1 MKDREELEQL
11 LERLEEDAA
20 LMEMALLGLHASLDR
35 MYLQGLLRVSD
46 GWKADLRKL
55 KDCLS
60 L

>member
-1 MKDREELEQL
+1 MKDKEELEQL

-35 MYLQGLLRVSD
+35 MYLQGLLRVND

-55 KDCLS
+55 EEHLS